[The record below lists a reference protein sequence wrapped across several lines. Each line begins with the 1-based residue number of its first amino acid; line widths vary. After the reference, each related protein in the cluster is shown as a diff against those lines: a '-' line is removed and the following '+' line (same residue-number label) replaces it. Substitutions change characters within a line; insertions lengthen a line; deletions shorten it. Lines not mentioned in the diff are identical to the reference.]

1 MGTGLGALIATRD
14 ITAHEIFVPMGTE
27 AGALIA
33 TRDITRI
40 DIFVSVGTEAGAPP
54 IELQPVSAQPDDD
67 RTWPAV
73 SIRATRS
80 VH

>member
-1 MGTGLGALIATRD
+1 MGTGLD
-14 ITAHEIFVPMGTE
+14 
-27 AGALIA
+27 ALIA

-40 DIFVSVGTEAGAPP
+40 DIFVPVGTEAGAPP
-54 IELQPVSAQPDDD
+54 IEYHPVSVRSDDD
-67 RTWPAV
+67 RAWTAA